1 MIATYYR
8 GRTTFKE
15 LMEMPISDIIILYDL
30 AMRQNK
36 KDDDNGESGQRQLAE
51 LIEDEMG

>member
-1 MIATYYR
+1 
-8 GRTTFKE
+8 
-15 LMEMPISDIIILYDL
+15 MEMPISDIIILYDL